1 MIINQVQLQMLF
13 AILLDTVTKYAELPF
28 SYDIETRRELYRA
41 ILTQQS
47 KEPIEVK

>member
-13 AILLDTVTKYAELPF
+13 SILLDTVTTYSELPF
-28 SYDIETRRELYRA
+28 SYDIETRRDLYRT

-47 KEPIEVK
+47 KEPIQVK